1 MTPID
6 RMYEDHKSVLDYL
19 SSTGQVSHHATLQT
33 TLPKVLLLAAASEF
47 EYRVCEVIRDHVRR
61 NTLDAKILELVDQ
74 KAIKRQYHTLFD
86 WDKRNASK
94 FWSLFGAEFK
104 QGMGKYCKENP
115 EFEDSIAGFMEIGSL
130 RNQLVH
136 NNYAGFSLQKTLR
149 DVYKLYERGDAFVQS
164 LPTVLEMNFSE
175 GDPEKS

>member
-6 RMYEDHKSVLDYL
+6 RMYEDHKGVLEYL
-19 SSTGQVSHHATLQT
+19 SSTGQASHHATLQT

-47 EYRVCEVIRDHVRR
+47 EYKVCEAIRDHVRR
-61 NTLDAKILELVDQ
+61 NTLDVKILELVDQ

-86 WDKRNASK
+86 WERRNASK

-104 QGMGKYCKENP
+104 QGMVGYCKENP
-115 EFEDSIAGFMEIGSL
+115 DFEDGIAGFMEIGSL

-136 NNYAGFSLQKTLR
+136 NNYAGFPLEKTLR
-149 DVYKLYERGDAFVQS
+149 DVYGLYEKGNTFVQS
-164 LPTVLEMNFSE
+164 LPATLGMSFNED
-175 GDPEKS
+175 DPEKV